1 MIEIYLSNSEAYEHA
16 QNSKSN
22 KTFRSSVKVFCPQST
37 PNQDFILPHKYHQP
51 NSSSEFTYV

>member
-1 MIEIYLSNSEAYEHA
+1 MVEIYLSNSEAYEHA

-22 KTFRSSVKVFCPQST
+22 KTFWSSVKVFCPQTTS
-37 PNQDFILPHKYHQP
+37 NQDFILPHKYDQP